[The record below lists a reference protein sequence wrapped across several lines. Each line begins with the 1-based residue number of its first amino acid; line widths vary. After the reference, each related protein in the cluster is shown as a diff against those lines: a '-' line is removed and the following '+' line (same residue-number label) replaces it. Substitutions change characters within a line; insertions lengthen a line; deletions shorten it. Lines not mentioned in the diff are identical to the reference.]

1 MAKSKQPKIHYHEE
15 THQPLIFDFDAFN
28 TAVKQQAEEQH
39 RSQKF
44 IQTNMAEIIW
54 PDEDPEVKYDTS
66 KKWKNGKNGPRD
78 LSDIRKM
85 ECFFN
90 CSLLTP
96 YPPVAKIQEEG
107 KGAKMTTSNQC
118 PPVVVQTTQID
129 KDERLAA
136 QEMYCALSNLI
147 ANYRKLMINYAS
159 SETFPSAFAASLVC
173 PAERIPEGF
182 PSFTDI
188 QCTLHKLR
196 FNLPYSIY
204 IESATFVDSI
214 YGLSTTLDPILSDHC
229 FDMTAEIENFT
240 KYAQKYDLEIDDDLS
255 LWGRWLEF
263 AAEQAEIYYDTL
275 DDIFDDYLK

>member
-15 THQPLIFDFDAFN
+15 THQPLIFDFSAFRL
-28 TAVKQQAEEQH
+28 VIKQQAEAQH
-39 RSQKF
+39 CSQKAVMRH
-44 IQTNMAEIIW
+44 MAEIIW
-54 PDEDPEVKYDTS
+54 PDEDPEVKADTS
-66 KKWKNGKNGPRD
+66 RKWKNGKNGPRD
-78 LSDIRKM
+78 LCDIRKM
-85 ECFFN
+85 EKFFN

-96 YPPVAKIQEEG
+96 YPPIANNQEER
-107 KGAKMTTSNQC
+107 KSAKMTTSNQC

-147 ANYRKLMINYAS
+147 ANYRKLMINYAN
-159 SETFPSAFAASLVC
+159 SETFPSAFAASLAC
-173 PAERIPEGF
+173 PVERIPEGF

-196 FNLPYSIY
+196 FNLPYSLY
-204 IESATFVDSI
+204 TEASTFVDTI